1 MPLLLIHLTLL
12 CSIYVNMSGPK
23 ETEDKWLTISIPKTI
38 LASSLSQHCKYLLQ
52 SSWLTPWF
60 SAHYP
65 KLPTPDPKLLQL
77 KGSPLPSFSLLY
89 SPVISSTHSPFA
101 LLVLGPLPWSS
112 LVFALFFLD
121 SPPTMVQFCLLILFS
136 LLLSSSCFGLF
147 QIPLVVLFP
156 WIYNWKLLNYIL
168 EWSCPLF
175 I

>member
-1 MPLLLIHLTLL
+1 MPLLLIYLTLL

-65 KLPTPDPKLLQL
+65 KLPTPHPKLLQL

-101 LLVLGPLPWSS
+101 LLVLGPLPWS
-112 LVFALFFLD
+112 LLFFFSIPLPLWSSSVYWSCLVYYFLLPALD
-121 SPPTMVQFCLLILFS
+121 SSRYLWLYSSLESTIENFS
-136 LLLSSSCFGLF
+136 TTFWSGH
-147 QIPLVVLFP
+147 VLFL
-156 WIYNWKLLNYIL
+156 YK
-168 EWSCPLF
+168 
-175 I
+175 